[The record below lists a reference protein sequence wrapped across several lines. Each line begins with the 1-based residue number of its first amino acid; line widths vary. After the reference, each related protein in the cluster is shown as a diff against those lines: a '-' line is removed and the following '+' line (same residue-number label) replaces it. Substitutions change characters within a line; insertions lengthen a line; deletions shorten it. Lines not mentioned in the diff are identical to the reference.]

1 MRLRMCALV
10 IALAIVAAATALWAR
25 QARTPGTF
33 ATDRW
38 EYRVVIEAAPSAGS
52 ALSSLGQAGWEL
64 AAVVTQDEYAGNARL
79 TRVYYYLKRRIFSD
93 R

>member
-1 MRLRMCALV
+1 MRLTTRALV
-10 IALAIVAAATALWAR
+10 IALVALAAATVLWAR

-33 ATDRW
+33 TSDRW
-38 EYRVVIEAAPSAGS
+38 EYRVVVEAAPSAGS

-79 TRVYYYLKRRIFSD
+79 TRVYYYLKRRVLSD